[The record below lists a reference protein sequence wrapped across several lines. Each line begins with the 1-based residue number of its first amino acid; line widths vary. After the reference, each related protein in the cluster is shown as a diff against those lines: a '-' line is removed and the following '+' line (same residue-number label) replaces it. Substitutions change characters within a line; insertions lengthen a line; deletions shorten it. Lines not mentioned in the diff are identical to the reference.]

1 MFEYDPEKSAANFAK
16 HGIDFEMAQA
26 LWSDDRRIELET
38 RYFSEERL
46 IIVGMIEDKHWA
58 VVITLREAIIR
69 IISAR
74 RARIS
79 EARAYDSQK
88 N

>member
-1 MFEYDPEKSAANFAK
+1 MIPKKSAANFAK
-16 HGIDFEMAQA
+16 HGIDFEMAKA

>member
-1 MFEYDPEKSAANFAK
+1 MFEYDPDKSAANFGK

-38 RYFSEERL
+38 RYSSENRL
-46 IIVGMIEDKHWA
+46 IIVGMHWA
-58 VVITLREAIIR
+58 VVITIREAIIR

>member
-16 HGIDFEMAQA
+16 HGIDFEAAKA

>member
-16 HGIDFEMAQA
+16 HGIDFEMAKA

>member
-1 MFEYDPEKSAANFAK
+1 MFEYNPAKSAANLAK
-16 HGIDFEMAQA
+16 HGIDFEMAQL

-38 RYFSEERL
+38 RYSSEERL
-46 IIVGMIEDKHWA
+46 IIVGMIENKHWA
-58 VVITLREAIIR
+58 VVITIREAIIR

>member
-1 MFEYDPEKSAANFAK
+1 MFEYDPDKSAANFAK

-38 RYFSEERL
+38 RYSSENRL
-46 IIVGMIEDKHWA
+46 IIVGMIENKHWA
-58 VVITLREAIIR
+58 VVITIREAIIR

>member
-1 MFEYDPEKSAANFAK
+1 MFEYDPDKSAANFAK
-16 HGIDFEMAQA
+16 HGIDFEAAKA

-58 VVITLREAIIR
+58 VVITLRETIIR

>member
-1 MFEYDPEKSAANFAK
+1 MFEYDPDKSVANFAK
-16 HGIDFEMAQA
+16 HGIDFEAAKA